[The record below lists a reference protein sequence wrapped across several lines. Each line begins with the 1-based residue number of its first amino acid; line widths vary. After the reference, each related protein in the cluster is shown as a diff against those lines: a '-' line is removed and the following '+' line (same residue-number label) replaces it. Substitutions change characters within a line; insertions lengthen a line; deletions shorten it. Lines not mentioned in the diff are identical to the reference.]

1 VGTWGVEDAH
11 AVDGEGAVNP
21 NQYSLSVEADGVN
34 FDVHNDSFPLTDE
47 IGASPYSAIA
57 TIDSQGTSMALAA
70 APYFGAFLQ
79 PLFHTINGVGPG
91 LIPPFPQVP
100 GYVLSSYPN
109 TPSAKQ
115 SSGSYSITAD
125 STADRSVGTVSL
137 GVSQPGSSQ
146 GTVHALAH
154 TVADPGGSVAATGE
168 SGVDLLSIGGV
179 LTIGNV
185 LSSLV
190 VDQAGS
196 VAPKI
201 RTTTTINGLKVLGV
215 PVGLT
220 SDGITVLGDNFAT
233 SKDQVNSALR
243 SALTEAGLS
252 ITYLPEHTVTDPATH
267 FVQSTESGALEVTA
281 NRDVPGQ
288 GTYKID
294 MIFGRVT
301 ASTVDTTVSN
311 VAGLRSKGT
320 AAGDS
325 PSNETGS
332 DTSSELGIAAA
343 APDNPASSPAGSGAP
358 VDVSPV
364 GSASDSGAQSA
375 ERATG
380 TSSAG
385 PDVVNLRPATPRH
398 DAVSLLSAD
407 LTGTTADDTTKNV
420 FLVIVLGAGAAPVVV
435 NAARAIGSRAR
446 GR

>member
-1 VGTWGVEDAH
+1 
-11 AVDGEGAVNP
+11 
-21 NQYSLSVEADGVN
+21 VEADGVN

-57 TIDSQGTSMALAA
+57 TIDSQGTSTALAA

-125 STADRSVGTVSL
+125 STADRSAGTVRL

-154 TVADPGGSVAATGE
+154 TIADPGGSVAAAGE

-190 VDQAGS
+190 VDQPGS
-196 VAPKI
+196 AAPKI
-201 RTTTTINGLKVLGV
+201 HTTTAINGLKVLGV
-215 PVGLT
+215 PIGLT
-220 SDGITVLGDNFAT
+220 SDGFTVLGDNVAA
-233 SKDQVNSALR
+233 SKDQVNSALHD
-243 SALTEAGLS
+243 ALNAAGLS
-252 ITYLPEHTVTDPATH
+252 ITYLPQHTITDPETH

-281 NRDVPGQ
+281 TRDVPGQ

-294 MIFGRVT
+294 MIFGRVI
-301 ASTVDTTVSN
+301 ASTVDTTV
-311 VAGLRSKGT
+311 AGATSAHSTG
-320 AAGDS
+320 AAVVQD
-325 PSNETGS
+325 PSSGAESAATR
-332 DTSSELGIAAA
+332 DLGATAA
-343 APDNPASSPAGSGAP
+343 APGTPDPDSTAGSVAAA
-358 VDVSPV
+358 DVSPS
-364 GSASDSGAQSA
+364 GSSTAGASDARADNAAGPTGSSGAGQA
-375 ERATG
+375 
-380 TSSAG
+380 
-385 PDVVNLRPATPRH
+385 VVNLQSVSPRH
-398 DAVSLLSAD
+398 DSVSLLSAD
-407 LTGTTADDTTKNV
+407 LTGTRADDTTKDV
-420 FLVIVLGAGAAPVVV
+420 FLVIVLGAGAALVVANV
-435 NAARAIGSRAR
+435 ARAIGSR